1 MAWITSTFARTAQH
15 FSSPRRRTRS
25 RSITKSNRATA
36 ATSSCRPCSRNQCMT
51 ATLKAAA
58 SAEKSLSPNSRLLQK
73 MRTRVVP
80 NTARE
85 HSVSDRSHRLACVM
99 RTPSVR
105 SLALLGMTAW
115 FAWLLLPKPPLLD
128 GISFSQCVRDRN
140 RKLLRV
146 TLSADQKF
154 RIWTQLE
161 EISPDLIDAT
171 LRYEDKYYA
180 HHPGVNPIALARG
193 AVDLLRFHRATTG
206 GSTITMQL
214 ARLRFRVHTRTI
226 SGKLEQI
233 MRALELERH
242 YSKNQI
248 LEAYLNL
255 APYGRNL
262 EGIGAASEVY
272 FDKPAWKL
280 SRPEAIAL
288 SVIPQS
294 PSRRALHIDRDNQLV
309 NFAQSSWYDRA
320 GVDTDAE
327 FSVREFR
334 PRMQTERKF
343 LAPHFVQE
351 VLETSHG
358 RDQIITTLDLEKQRA
373 IERRVTDYV
382 ANNRNRGIENAAV
395 FLVDIRTMDVLAQ
408 VGSADF
414 YKADIDGQV
423 DGTRSS
429 RSPGSTLK
437 PFVYALALE
446 QGLIHPLSILADA
459 PRSFGEYNP
468 ENFDREF
475 LGPIRACDAL
485 ARSRNVPA
493 VELASHLAHP
503 TLYQFLSTAEVRLPK
518 AESFYGLALPLGGAE
533 VSLQD
538 LVRLYAALANNGELR
553 PLRRIVNDPIVKT
566 RRLLSPEA
574 AFLTLEMLGNVPRPE
589 MNCTDGTHSRPV
601 YWKTGTSH
609 GFRDAWSVAVFDHY
623 VLGVWVGNFDGRPNP
638 AFVGRTSAAP
648 LLFQIID
655 SLRATWPEPVTP
667 HLPPPGAN
675 LKRVEFCALSGDL
688 PNAFCT
694 QRVEGWFIPGVSPI
708 KTCHVHREVLVDV
721 ASGLRVPIDDGTH
734 QLRRKVYEFWPT
746 EFLTLFEQAGVPR
759 RVPPPFLPNNGNEVA
774 GRAGQKPVIVS
785 PSSKEIVLASAKTVP
800 LRAKT
805 DCGVR
810 EIFWFAGKQ
819 FVGKAAPNQVIE
831 WNAAAGDYEITAL
844 DDHGRAASHSV
855 TVR

>member
-1 MAWITSTFARTAQH
+1 M
-15 FSSPRRRTRS
+15 
-25 RSITKSNRATA
+25 K
-36 ATSSCRPCSRNQCMT
+36 
-51 ATLKAAA
+51 
-58 SAEKSLSPNSRLLQK
+58 
-73 MRTRVVP
+73 TRVIP
-80 NTARE
+80 NEVRDLSKARG
-85 HSVSDRSHRLACVM
+85 SRYVLRVIRAPL
-99 RTPSVR
+99 VR
-105 SLALLGMTAW
+105 SLAVLGMTAW

-140 RKLLRV
+140 GKLLRV

-154 RIWTQLE
+154 RIWTPLE
-161 EISPDLIDAT
+161 KISPDLIDAT

-180 HHPGVNPIALARG
+180 RHPGVNPIALARG
-193 AVDLLRFHRATTG
+193 AAELLRLHRATTG

-214 ARLRFRVHTRTI
+214 ARLRFHLHTRTI

-262 EGIGAASEVY
+262 EGIGAASEIY
-272 FDKPAWKL
+272 FDKPASKL

-294 PSRRALHIDRDNQLV
+294 PSRRALHTDRDNHSV
-309 NFAQSSWYDRA
+309 NLAQTSWYDRA

-327 FSVREFR
+327 FSMREFR

-343 LAPHFVQE
+343 IAPHFVQE

-358 RDQIITTLDLEKQRA
+358 RDEIVTTLDLEKQQA

-395 FLVDIRTMDVLAQ
+395 FLVDTRTMDVLAQ
-408 VGSADF
+408 IGSADF
-414 YKADIDGQV
+414 YKADINGQV
-423 DGTRSS
+423 DGTRSP

-503 TLYQFLSTAEVRLPK
+503 TLYQFLSTADVRLPK

-553 PLRRIVNDPIVKT
+553 PLRFTARDRIAKPKRI
-566 RRLLSPEA
+566 LSPEA

-589 MNCTDGTHSRPV
+589 MNCADGNHSARV

-609 GFRDAWSVAVFDHY
+609 GFRDAWSIAVFDHY
-623 VLGVWVGNFDGRPNP
+623 VLGVWVGNFDGRANP
-638 AFVGRTSAAP
+638 AFVGRTAAAP

-655 SLRATWPEPVTP
+655 SLRAAWPEPTVP
-667 HLPPPGAN
+667 HQPPPGAN

-688 PNAFCT
+688 PNRFCT
-694 QRVEGWFIPGVSPI
+694 QHVEGWFIPGVSPI
-708 KTCHVHREVLVDV
+708 KTCDVHREVLVDI
-721 ASGLRVPIDDGTH
+721 ATGLRVPIDDGTRH
-734 QLRRKVYEFWPT
+734 LKREVYEFWPGD
-746 EFLTLFEQAGVPR
+746 FLTLFEQAGIPR
-759 RVPPPFLPNNGNEVA
+759 RVPPPFLPDTGSELASRV
-774 GRAGQKPVIVS
+774 GQKPIIVS
-785 PSSKEIVLASAKTVP
+785 PNSKEILLVSKKTIP
-800 LRAKT
+800 LRAKA
-805 DCGVR
+805 DADVR

-819 FVGKAAPNQVIE
+819 FVGKAAPNQVLE
-831 WNAAAGDYEITAL
+831 WTAAAGDYEVTAL
-844 DDHGRAASHSV
+844 DDHGRAGSHSV
-855 TVR
+855 VVR

>member
-1 MAWITSTFARTAQH
+1 MDLSKTRGSRFALRV
-15 FSSPRRRTRS
+15 
-25 RSITKSNRATA
+25 IRA
-36 ATSSCRPCSRNQCMT
+36 
-51 ATLKAAA
+51 
-58 SAEKSLSPNSRLLQK
+58 
-73 MRTRVVP
+73 
-80 NTARE
+80 
-85 HSVSDRSHRLACVM
+85 
-99 RTPSVR
+99 PSVR
-105 SLALLGMTAW
+105 SLAVLGTTAW
-115 FAWLLLPKPPLLD
+115 FAWLLLPRPPLLD
-128 GISFSQCVRDRN
+128 GISFSQCVRDHN
-140 RKLLRV
+140 GKLLRV

-193 AVDLLRFHRATTG
+193 AAELVRFHRATTG

-214 ARLRFRVHTRTI
+214 ARLRFRLHTRTI

-233 MRALELERH
+233 MQALELERH

-255 APYGRNL
+255 APYGRNI
-262 EGIGAASEVY
+262 EGIGAASEIY
-272 FDKPAWKL
+272 FHKPASKL

-294 PSRRALHIDRDNQLV
+294 PSRRALHADRDNHSV
-309 NFAQSSWYDRA
+309 NLAQSSWYDRA
-320 GVDTDAE
+320 GADTE
-327 FSVREFR
+327 FSMREFR

-343 LAPHFVQE
+343 IAPHFVQE

-358 RDQIITTLDLEKQRA
+358 PDQIITTLDLEKQQA
-373 IERRVTDYV
+373 IERRITDYL

-395 FLVDIRTMDVLAQ
+395 FLVDTRTMDVLAQ

-414 YKADIDGQV
+414 YKADINGQV
-423 DGTRSS
+423 DGTRSP

-459 PRSFGEYNP
+459 PRRFGEYNP

-485 ARSRNVPA
+485 SRSRNVPA

-503 TLYQFLSTAEVRLPK
+503 TLYQFLTAAEVHLPK

-538 LVRLYAALANNGELR
+538 LVRLYAALANSGELR
-553 PLRRIVNDPIVKT
+553 PLRFTTRDRIAAPKRI
-566 RRLLSPEA
+566 LSPEA

-589 MNCTDGTHSRPV
+589 MNCADGNHSAPV

-609 GFRDAWSVAVFDHY
+609 GFRDAWSIAVFDHY
-623 VLGVWVGNFDGRPNP
+623 VLGIWVGNFDGRANP
-638 AFVGRTSAAP
+638 ALVGRTAAAP

-655 SLRATWPEPVTP
+655 SLRAAWPERTVP
-667 HLPPPGAN
+667 HNPPAEAN

-688 PNAFCT
+688 PNQFCT

-708 KTCHVHREVLVDV
+708 KTCDVHREVLVDL
-721 ASGLRVPIDDGTH
+721 ATGLRVPIDDGTR
-734 QLRRKVYEFWPT
+734 QLKREVYEFWPGD
-746 EFLTLFEQAGVPR
+746 FLTLFEQAGIPR
-759 RVPPPFLPNNGNEVA
+759 RGPPPFLPETGSELA
-774 GRAGQKPVIVS
+774 SRFGQKPLIVF
-785 PSSKEIVLASAKTVP
+785 PNNKEILLVSKKTIP
-800 LRAKT
+800 LRAKA
-805 DCGVR
+805 DADVR

-819 FVGKAAPNQVIE
+819 FIGKAAPNQVLE
-831 WNAAAGDYEITAL
+831 WTAATGDYEVTAL
-844 DDHGRAASHSV
+844 DDHGRASSHAIV
-855 TVR
+855 VR